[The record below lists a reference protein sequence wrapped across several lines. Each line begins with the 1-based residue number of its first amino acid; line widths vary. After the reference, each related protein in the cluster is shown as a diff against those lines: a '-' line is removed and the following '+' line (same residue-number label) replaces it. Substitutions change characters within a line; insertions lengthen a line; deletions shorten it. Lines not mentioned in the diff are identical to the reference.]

1 MKDKIGKIGWI
12 DLTTL
17 ETEKIRDFYSKV
29 VGWKFENVSMGDYND
44 YVMLSPNFRY
54 LHKLDSNKD
63 LPNQWT
69 IYITVEDIEK
79 SVDECLKLGGKLI
92 SDIKNYG
99 NSAKY
104 CVIEDSS
111 CAVAALFS
119 ENN

>member
-1 MKDKIGKIGWI
+1 MIM
-12 DLTTL
+12 
-17 ETEKIRDFYSKV
+17 SC
-29 VGWKFENVSMGDYND
+29 
-44 YVMLSPNFRY
+44 Y
-54 LHKLDSNKD
+54 LPISGICNKLDSNKD

-92 SDIKNYG
+92 PDIKNYG

-104 CVIEDSS
+104 CVNEDPSG
-111 CAVAALFS
+111 AVAALFS